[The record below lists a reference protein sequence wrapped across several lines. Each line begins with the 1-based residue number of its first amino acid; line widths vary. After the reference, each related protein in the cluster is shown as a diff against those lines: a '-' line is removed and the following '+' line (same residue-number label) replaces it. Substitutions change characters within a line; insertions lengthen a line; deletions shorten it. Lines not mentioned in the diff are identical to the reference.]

1 MPFESIFMKLFQL
14 KLIVLLVAGL
24 SACQHLSNGIQTVNA
39 DDFEKALK
47 QNPGAN
53 LVDVRTPDEYQGGH
67 IPGAVNIDYQN
78 PNFVERVSKLDKTK
92 PVFVYCLSGG
102 RSAGAAEQLRDA
114 GFKQVYNLQGGF
126 LQWNAAGKPKEPNG
140 GSMSSNRRPPSTAPV
155 YSSAEFKKLTSTGD
169 YVLVD
174 FSAVWCGPC
183 KKIAPMLDALAEQKK
198 DKLTLLKVDVDAN
211 KQLAVEKNIS
221 RIPYLELYNHGKL
234 VWSREG
240 MIDEETLLA
249 ETKL

>member
-1 MPFESIFMKLFQL
+1 MKLFQYIF
-14 KLIVLLVAGL
+14 IVVLCTLA
-24 SACQHLSNGIQTVNA
+24 ACGQMGQGGKNLNA
-39 DDFEKALK
+39 DDFEKMLK
-47 QNPGAN
+47 QTPGAN

-78 PNFVERVSKLDKTK
+78 PNFIERVSRLDKSK

-102 RSAGAAEQLRDA
+102 RSAGAAEQLKSA
-114 GFKQVYNLQGGF
+114 GFTQIYNLQGGF
-126 LQWNAAGKPKEPNG
+126 LQWNASGKPKEPA
-140 GSMSSNRRPPSTAPV
+140 GSTPGSRRTSTAPV

-198 DKLTLLKVDVDAN
+198 DKLTLLKIDVDAN
-211 KQLAVEKNIS
+211 KELAVEKKIS
-221 RIPYLELYNHGKL
+221 RIPYLELYSHGKL

-240 MIDEETLLA
+240 MIDEATLLA